1 MDLDLQ
7 QSGIFTRP
15 GQVACGLRL
24 IVGLLIL
31 FAIRPLVTALRPDG
45 VLSIDYWPI
54 WIALAS
60 AFWLVNDV
68 VNIGLGRNFGWRP
81 RFGLVGF
88 LALGLYLVCSRMD
101 G

>member
-7 QSGIFTRP
+7 QSGIFTRL
-15 GQVACGLRL
+15 GQITRGLSL

-31 FAIRPLVTALRPDG
+31 FAIRPLVTALRPGG

-54 WIALAS
+54 WIASAS
-60 AFWLVNDV
+60 TFWLVNDV

-81 RFGLVGF
+81 PFGLVGF
-88 LALGLYLVCSRMD
+88 FALGL
-101 G
+101 

>member
-15 GQVACGLRL
+15 GQIARGLRL

-31 FAIRPLVTALRPDG
+31 FAISPLVTALRPGG

-68 VNIGLGRNFGWRP
+68 VNIGLWRNFGWRP
-81 RFGLVGF
+81 RFGLVEF